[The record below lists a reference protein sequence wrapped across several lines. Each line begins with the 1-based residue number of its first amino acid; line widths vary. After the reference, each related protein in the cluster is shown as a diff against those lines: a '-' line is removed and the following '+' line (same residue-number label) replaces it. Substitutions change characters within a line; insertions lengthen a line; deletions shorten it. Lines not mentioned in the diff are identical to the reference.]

1 MPKLWSETIEAHRG
15 AVRDAALD
23 ATARLVAEQGLMAV
37 TMSGIAEAAGIGR
50 ATLYK
55 YFPDVEA
62 VLTAWHERQ
71 VAGHLDLLTRVR
83 DRTGGPGAQLDAVL
97 EAYAL
102 MSYERREHHGTEL
115 SALLHQGEHIT
126 RAHHGLRE
134 MIAELIARGAAGG
147 ELRDDIPPVE
157 LAGYCLHALTAA
169 GALPSRAAVRRLVTV
184 TLSGLAPR

>member
-15 AVRDAALD
+15 AVRDTVLD

-62 VLTAWHERQ
+62 VLTAWHERV
-71 VAGHLDLLTRVR
+71 VAGHLDQLVKVR
-83 DRTGGPGAQLDAVL
+83 DRTEGPGARLDAVL
-97 EAYAL
+97 RAYAL
-102 MSYERREHHGTEL
+102 LSYERHEHHGTEL
-115 SALLHQGEHIT
+115 SALLHQGEHMAL
-126 RAHHGLRE
+126 AHHGLRDL
-134 MIAELIARGAAGG
+134 IAELIARGAAEG

-157 LAGYCLHALTAA
+157 LAGYCLHALAAA
-169 GALPSRAAVRRLVTV
+169 GGLPSRAAVRRLVTV
-184 TLSGLAPR
+184 TLSGLAPH